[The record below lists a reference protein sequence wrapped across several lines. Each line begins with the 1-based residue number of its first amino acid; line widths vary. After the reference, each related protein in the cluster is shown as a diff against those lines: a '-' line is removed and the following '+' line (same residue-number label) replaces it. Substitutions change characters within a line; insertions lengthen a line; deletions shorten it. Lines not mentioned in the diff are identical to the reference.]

1 MPVPKP
7 GNLAVNAVQVQEGC
21 HAFSSV
27 GTIGPARG
35 SGFWGAQRV
44 VFLLT
49 IFWDPLNTHI

>member
-21 HAFSSV
+21 RAFSSV

-44 VFLLT
+44 GFFLF
-49 IFWDPLNTHI
+49 IPFSGIH